1 MKDIEFQMKEAADN
15 LQFELAAALRDKLFR
30 IHGKFSE
37 TPHLAINHKVPENE
51 SVEEKLAGI
60 RSFDAAQDDSN
71 DDDIPEI
78 KDIEEVIDSAPNE
91 QSLDD
96 DNEQED
102 EEKITKVELPGFS
115 DEDSIVGMP
124 RNEK

>member
-1 MKDIEFQMKEAADN
+1 M
-15 LQFELAAALRDKLFR
+15 
-30 IHGKFSE
+30 
-37 TPHLAINHKVPENE
+37 PENE